1 MFFTILA
8 IIGKILL
15 TILKILLFLLLL
27 VLLVTGLVLFVPV
40 RYDFSGSYH
49 GNDIRAEG
57 EASWLIHFISLRFWY
72 RDGKTPY
79 ILRIAG
85 IKILLGK
92 IKEKQEWKGKEEA
105 EQGQEDKIRNE
116 KSSGKND
123 KESENEDAVIK
134 ESREVF
140 RKNDADRA
148 DAGEEKT
155 EDVQKV
161 DLKKDIED
169 KTYLLKT
176 AERENDIEINENKE
190 NIKPDIE
197 IGENKTET
205 EHNTGITENKT
216 EIQNNLEIIEN
227 KTETK
232 KDIKQNKKNN
242 KQKNKDKQKK
252 SLWKNIVSKLKGLMQ
267 IPKKIADTFKKVSDA
282 IKKLFAAV
290 RSGKEKAVLV
300 KEFVF
305 GRECLDFVCV
315 VRDNVLHLWRHIKPK
330 LLRIDMTIGFDD
342 PAVTGQVLGV
352 IAAFCGAAGIMPCV
366 TPDFEKRVFESD
378 IEIKGRVTVFVLLKI
393 LIKVYFCEELK
404 EFKKS
409 YKSIRE
415 VL

>member
-49 GNDIRAEG
+49 GDDIRADG
-57 EASWLIHFISLRFWY
+57 EVSWLIHFISLRFWY

-85 IKILLGK
+85 IKILPGK
-92 IKEKQEWKGKEEA
+92 IKEKQERKGKQKA
-105 EQGQEDKIRNE
+105 GAKHKNKKTAR
-116 KSSGKND
+116 KSNKTTA
-123 KESENEDAVIK
+123 ENESKDSVVK
-134 ESREVF
+134 GGKDFF

-148 DAGEEKT
+148 DAGEEKL

-161 DLKKDIED
+161 DLKNDIED
-169 KTYLLKT
+169 KTYPLKT
-176 AERENDIEINENKE
+176 AEREPDIEINENKE

-197 IGENKTET
+197 LG
-205 EHNTGITENKT
+205 
-216 EIQNNLEIIEN
+216 EN

-242 KQKNKDKQKK
+242 KQKK
-252 SLWKNIVSKLKGLMQ
+252 SLWKNIVSKLKCLMQ

-282 IKKLFAAV
+282 VKKIFAAV

-352 IAAFCGAAGIMPCV
+352 IAAFCGAAGMMPCV

>member
-27 VLLVTGLVLFVPV
+27 VLFVTGLVLFVPV

-49 GNDIRAEG
+49 GNDIRAEC

-85 IKILLGK
+85 IKILPGK
-92 IKEKQEWKGKEEA
+92 IKEKQERKGKQKA
-105 EQGQEDKIRNE
+105 GAKHKNKKTTR
-116 KSSGKND
+116 KSNKTTA
-123 KESENEDAVIK
+123 ENESKDSVVK
-134 ESREVF
+134 GGKDF
-140 RKNDADRA
+140 LRKNDVDRA
-148 DAGEEKT
+148 DTGEEKL

-169 KTYLLKT
+169 KTYPLKT
-176 AERENDIEINENKE
+176 AEREPDIEINENKE

-197 IGENKTET
+197 LGENKTE
-205 EHNTGITENKT
+205 K
-216 EIQNNLEIIEN
+216 
-227 KTETK
+227 K

-282 IKKLFAAV
+282 VKKIFAAV

>member
-49 GNDIRAEG
+49 GDDIRADG
-57 EASWLIHFISLRFWY
+57 EVSWLIHFISLRFWY

-85 IKILLGK
+85 IKILPGK
-92 IKEKQEWKGKEEA
+92 IKEKQERKGKQKA
-105 EQGQEDKIRNE
+105 GAKHKNKKTAR
-116 KSSGKND
+116 KSNKTTA
-123 KESENEDAVIK
+123 ENESKDSVVK
-134 ESREVF
+134 GGKDFF

-148 DAGEEKT
+148 DAGEEKL

-169 KTYLLKT
+169 KTYPLKT
-176 AERENDIEINENKE
+176 AEREPDIEINENKE

-197 IGENKTET
+197 LG
-205 EHNTGITENKT
+205 
-216 EIQNNLEIIEN
+216 EN

-242 KQKNKDKQKK
+242 KQKK
-252 SLWKNIVSKLKGLMQ
+252 SLWKNIVSKLKCLMQ

-282 IKKLFAAV
+282 VKKIFAAV

-315 VRDNVLHLWRHIKPK
+315 VRDNVLHLWN
-330 LLRIDMTIGFDD
+330 
-342 PAVTGQVLGV
+342 
-352 IAAFCGAAGIMPCV
+352 
-366 TPDFEKRVFESD
+366 FE
-378 IEIKGRVTVFVLLKI
+378 
-393 LIKVYFCEELK
+393 
-404 EFKKS
+404 
-409 YKSIRE
+409 
-415 VL
+415 

>member
-27 VLLVTGLVLFVPV
+27 VLLVTVLVLFVPV

-49 GNDIRAEG
+49 GDDIRADG
-57 EASWLIHFISLRFWY
+57 EVSWLIHFISLRFWY

-85 IKILLGK
+85 IKILPGK
-92 IKEKQEWKGKEEA
+92 IKEKQERKGKQKA
-105 EQGQEDKIRNE
+105 GAKHKNKKTAR
-116 KSSGKND
+116 KSNKTTA
-123 KESENEDAVIK
+123 ENESKDSVVK
-134 ESREVF
+134 GGKDFF

-148 DAGEEKT
+148 DAGEEKL

-169 KTYLLKT
+169 KTYPLKT
-176 AERENDIEINENKE
+176 AEREPDIEINENKE

-197 IGENKTET
+197 LG
-205 EHNTGITENKT
+205 
-216 EIQNNLEIIEN
+216 EN

-242 KQKNKDKQKK
+242 KQKK
-252 SLWKNIVSKLKGLMQ
+252 SLWKNIVSKLKCLMQ

-282 IKKLFAAV
+282 VKKIFAAV

-352 IAAFCGAAGIMPCV
+352 IAAFCGAAGMMPCV

>member
-27 VLLVTGLVLFVPV
+27 VLFVTGLVLFVPV

-49 GNDIRAEG
+49 GNDIRAEC

-85 IKILLGK
+85 IKILPGK
-92 IKEKQEWKGKEEA
+92 IKEKQERKGKQKA
-105 EQGQEDKIRNE
+105 GAKHKNKKTTR
-116 KSSGKND
+116 KSNKTTA
-123 KESENEDAVIK
+123 ENESKDSVVK
-134 ESREVF
+134 GGKDF
-140 RKNDADRA
+140 LRKNDVDRA
-148 DAGEEKT
+148 DTGEEKL

-169 KTYLLKT
+169 KTYPLKT
-176 AERENDIEINENKE
+176 AEREPDIEINENKE

-197 IGENKTET
+197 LG
-205 EHNTGITENKT
+205 
-216 EIQNNLEIIEN
+216 EN

-282 IKKLFAAV
+282 VKKIFAAV
-290 RSGKEKAVLV
+290 RSGKEKDVLV
-300 KEFVF
+300 KVFVF
-305 GRECLDFVCV
+305 GRECIDFVCV

>member
-49 GNDIRAEG
+49 GDDIRADG
-57 EASWLIHFISLRFWY
+57 EVSWLIHFISLRFWY

-79 ILRIAG
+79 ILRIAV
-85 IKILLGK
+85 IKILPGK
-92 IKEKQEWKGKEEA
+92 IKEKQERKGKQKA
-105 EQGQEDKIRNE
+105 GAKHKNKKTAR
-116 KSSGKND
+116 KSNKTTA
-123 KESENEDAVIK
+123 ENESKDSVVK
-134 ESREVF
+134 GGKDFF

-148 DAGEEKT
+148 DAGEEKL

-169 KTYLLKT
+169 KTYPLKT
-176 AERENDIEINENKE
+176 AEREPDIEINENKE

-197 IGENKTET
+197 LG
-205 EHNTGITENKT
+205 
-216 EIQNNLEIIEN
+216 EN

-242 KQKNKDKQKK
+242 KQKK
-252 SLWKNIVSKLKGLMQ
+252 SLWKNIVSKLKCLMQ

-282 IKKLFAAV
+282 VKKIFAAV

-352 IAAFCGAAGIMPCV
+352 IAAFCGAAGMMPCV

>member
-49 GNDIRAEG
+49 GDDIRAEG
-57 EASWLIHFISLRFWY
+57 EASWLIHFISLRFLY

-85 IKILLGK
+85 IKILPGK
-92 IKEKQEWKGKEEA
+92 IKEKQERKGKQKA
-105 EQGQEDKIRNE
+105 GAKHKNKTTTRKSNKTTAKNE
-116 KSSGKND
+116 SKDSVVKSGKD
-123 KESENEDAVIK
+123 
-134 ESREVF
+134 F
-140 RKNDADRA
+140 LRKNDADRA
-148 DAGEEKT
+148 DAGEEKL

-169 KTYLLKT
+169 KTYPLKT
-176 AERENDIEINENKE
+176 AEREPDIEINENKE

-197 IGENKTET
+197 LG
-205 EHNTGITENKT
+205 
-216 EIQNNLEIIEN
+216 EN

-252 SLWKNIVSKLKGLMQ
+252 SLWKNIVSKLKSLMQ
-267 IPKKIADTFKKVSDA
+267 IPQKIADLFRKVSDA
-282 IKKLFAAV
+282 VKKIFAAV

-330 LLRIDMTIGFDD
+330 LLRINMTIGFDD

-366 TPDFEKRVFESD
+366 TPEFEKQIFESD

>member
-27 VLLVTGLVLFVPV
+27 VLFVTGLVLFVPF

-49 GNDIRAEG
+49 GNDIRAEC

-85 IKILLGK
+85 IKILPGK
-92 IKEKQEWKGKEEA
+92 IKEKQERKGKQKA
-105 EQGQEDKIRNE
+105 GAKHKNKKTTR
-116 KSSGKND
+116 KSNKTTA
-123 KESENEDAVIK
+123 ENESKDSVVK
-134 ESREVF
+134 GGKDF
-140 RKNDADRA
+140 LRKNDVDRA
-148 DAGEEKT
+148 DTGEEKL

-169 KTYLLKT
+169 KTYPLKT
-176 AERENDIEINENKE
+176 AEREPDIEINENKE

-197 IGENKTET
+197 LG
-205 EHNTGITENKT
+205 
-216 EIQNNLEIIEN
+216 EN

-282 IKKLFAAV
+282 VKKIFAAV

>member
-27 VLLVTGLVLFVPV
+27 VLFVTGLVLFVPV
-40 RYDFSGSYH
+40 RYNFSGSYH
-49 GNDIRAEG
+49 GNDIRAEC

-85 IKILLGK
+85 IKILPGK
-92 IKEKQEWKGKEEA
+92 IKEKQERKGKQKA
-105 EQGQEDKIRNE
+105 GAKHKNKKTTR
-116 KSSGKND
+116 KSNKTTA
-123 KESENEDAVIK
+123 ENESKDSVVK
-134 ESREVF
+134 GGKDF
-140 RKNDADRA
+140 LRKNDVDRA
-148 DAGEEKT
+148 DTGEEKL

-169 KTYLLKT
+169 KTYPLKT
-176 AERENDIEINENKE
+176 AEREPDIEINENKE

-197 IGENKTET
+197 LG
-205 EHNTGITENKT
+205 
-216 EIQNNLEIIEN
+216 EN

-282 IKKLFAAV
+282 VKKIFAAV

>member
-27 VLLVTGLVLFVPV
+27 ILLVTGLVLFVPV

-85 IKILLGK
+85 IKILPGK
-92 IKEKQEWKGKEEA
+92 IKEKQERKGKQKA
-105 EQGQEDKIRNE
+105 GAKHKNKKTAR
-116 KSSGKND
+116 KSNKTTV
-123 KESENEDAVIK
+123 ENESKDSVVKGGRDFLI
-134 ESREVF
+134 
-140 RKNDADRA
+140 KNDADRA
-148 DAGEEKT
+148 DAGEEKL

-169 KTYLLKT
+169 KTYPLKT
-176 AERENDIEINENKE
+176 AEREPDIEINENKE
-190 NIKPDIE
+190 NIKQDIE
-197 IGENKTET
+197 LG
-205 EHNTGITENKT
+205 
-216 EIQNNLEIIEN
+216 EN

-242 KQKNKDKQKK
+242 KQKK

-267 IPKKIADTFKKVSDA
+267 IPKKIANTFKKVSDA
-282 IKKLFAAV
+282 VKKIFAAV

-352 IAAFCGAAGIMPCV
+352 IAAFCGAAGMMPCV

>member
-15 TILKILLFLLLL
+15 TILKILLFLFLF
-27 VLLVTGLVLFVPV
+27 VLLVAGLVLFVPV
-40 RYDFSGSYH
+40 RYSFSGSYH
-49 GNDIRAEG
+49 ENDIRAEG
-57 EASWLIHFISLRFWY
+57 EVSWLIHFVSVRFWY
-72 RDGKTPY
+72 KDGKMSY
-79 ILRIAG
+79 ILKVAG
-85 IKILLGK
+85 IKILPGK
-92 IKEKQEWKGKEEA
+92 TGDKQEQKA
-105 EQGQEDKIRNE
+105 EQERKNKTPPR
-116 KSSGKND
+116 KSSKTAVED
-123 KESENEDAVIK
+123 ESEDAVVK
-134 ESREVF
+134 DGEEFF

-148 DAGEEKT
+148 DAGGKRPEHTLEA
-155 EDVQKV
+155 
-161 DLKKDIED
+161 
-169 KTYLLKT
+169 
-176 AERENDIEINENKE
+176 AERE
-190 NIKPDIE
+190 PDIE
-197 IGENKTET
+197 LSENKTET
-205 EHNTGITENKT
+205 EHDTGIAENET
-216 EIQNNLEIIEN
+216 EIQNNLEIN
-227 KTETK
+227 KTEK
-232 KDIKQNKKNN
+232 KQDIKLYENKKNN
-242 KQKNKDKQKK
+242 EQKNKGKQKK
-252 SLWKNIVSKLKGLMQ
+252 SLWKNIISKLKSLMQ
-267 IPKKIADTFKKVSDA
+267 IPKKIADLFRKVSDA
-282 IKKLFAAV
+282 VKKIFAAV

-305 GRECLDFVCV
+305 GRECLGFICV

>member
-57 EASWLIHFISLRFWY
+57 EVSWLIHFISLRFWY

-85 IKILLGK
+85 IKILPGK
-92 IKEKQEWKGKEEA
+92 IKEKQERKGKQKA
-105 EQGQEDKIRNE
+105 GAKHKNKKTAR
-116 KSSGKND
+116 KSNKTTV
-123 KESENEDAVIK
+123 ENESKDSVVKGGKDFLI
-134 ESREVF
+134 
-140 RKNDADRA
+140 KNDADRA
-148 DAGEEKT
+148 DAGEEKL

-169 KTYLLKT
+169 KTYPLKT
-176 AERENDIEINENKE
+176 AEREPDIEINENKE

-197 IGENKTET
+197 LG
-205 EHNTGITENKT
+205 
-216 EIQNNLEIIEN
+216 EN

-267 IPKKIADTFKKVSDA
+267 IPKKIADIFKKVSDA
-282 IKKLFAAV
+282 VKKIFAAV

-378 IEIKGRVTVFVLLKI
+378 TEIKGRVTVFVLLKI

>member
-49 GNDIRAEG
+49 GDDIRADG
-57 EASWLIHFISLRFWY
+57 EVSWLIHFISLRFLY
-72 RDGKTPY
+72 RDGKTQY

-85 IKILLGK
+85 IKILPGK
-92 IKEKQEWKGKEEA
+92 IKEKQERKGKQKAGAKHKNKTTTRKSNKTTA
-105 EQGQEDKIRNE
+105 ENE
-116 KSSGKND
+116 SKDSVVKSGKD
-123 KESENEDAVIK
+123 
-134 ESREVF
+134 F
-140 RKNDADRA
+140 LRKNDADRA
-148 DAGEEKT
+148 DAGEEKL

-169 KTYLLKT
+169 KTYPLKT
-176 AERENDIEINENKE
+176 AEREPDIEINENKE

-197 IGENKTET
+197 LG
-205 EHNTGITENKT
+205 
-216 EIQNNLEIIEN
+216 EN

-282 IKKLFAAV
+282 VKKIFAAV

-300 KEFVF
+300 KGFVF

-330 LLRIDMTIGFDD
+330 LLRIDMNIGFDD

-352 IAAFCGAAGIMPCV
+352 IAAFCGAAGMMPCV

-378 IEIKGRVTVFVLLKI
+378 IEIKGSVTVFVLLKI

>member
-85 IKILLGK
+85 IKILPGK
-92 IKEKQEWKGKEEA
+92 IKEKQERKGKQKA
-105 EQGQEDKIRNE
+105 GAKHKNKKTTRKSNKTTAKNE
-116 KSSGKND
+116 SKDSVVKGGKD
-123 KESENEDAVIK
+123 FLI
-134 ESREVF
+134 
-140 RKNDADRA
+140 KNDADRA
-148 DAGEEKT
+148 DAGEEKL

-161 DLKKDIED
+161 DL
-169 KTYLLKT
+169 
-176 AERENDIEINENKE
+176 
-190 NIKPDIE
+190 
-197 IGENKTET
+197 
-205 EHNTGITENKT
+205 
-216 EIQNNLEIIEN
+216 
-227 KTETK
+227 K

-252 SLWKNIVSKLKGLMQ
+252 CLWKNIVSKLKGLMQ
-267 IPKKIADTFKKVSDA
+267 IPKKIANTFKKVSDA
-282 IKKLFAAV
+282 VKKIFAAV

-352 IAAFCGAAGIMPCV
+352 IAAFCGAAGMMPCV

-378 IEIKGRVTVFVLLKI
+378 IEIKGRVTVFILLKI

>member
-27 VLLVTGLVLFVPV
+27 VLFVTGLVLFVPV

-49 GNDIRAEG
+49 GNDIRAEC

-85 IKILLGK
+85 IKILPGK
-92 IKEKQEWKGKEEA
+92 IKEKQERKGKQKA
-105 EQGQEDKIRNE
+105 GAKHKNKKTTR
-116 KSSGKND
+116 KSNKTTA
-123 KESENEDAVIK
+123 ENESKDSVVK
-134 ESREVF
+134 GGKDF
-140 RKNDADRA
+140 LRKNDVDRA
-148 DAGEEKT
+148 DTGEEKL

-169 KTYLLKT
+169 KTYPLKT
-176 AERENDIEINENKE
+176 AEREPDIEINENKE

-197 IGENKTET
+197 LGK
-205 EHNTGITENKT
+205 
-216 EIQNNLEIIEN
+216 N

-282 IKKLFAAV
+282 VKKIFAAV

>member
-49 GNDIRAEG
+49 GDDIRAEG
-57 EASWLIHFISLRFWY
+57 EVSWLIHFISLRFLY

-85 IKILLGK
+85 IKILPGK
-92 IKEKQEWKGKEEA
+92 IKEKQERKGKQKAGAKHKNKTTTRKSNKTTA
-105 EQGQEDKIRNE
+105 ENE
-116 KSSGKND
+116 SKDSVVKSGKD
-123 KESENEDAVIK
+123 
-134 ESREVF
+134 F
-140 RKNDADRA
+140 LRKNDADRA
-148 DAGEEKT
+148 DAGEEKL

-169 KTYLLKT
+169 KTYPLKT
-176 AERENDIEINENKE
+176 AEREPDIEINENKE

-197 IGENKTET
+197 LG
-205 EHNTGITENKT
+205 
-216 EIQNNLEIIEN
+216 EN

-282 IKKLFAAV
+282 VKKIFAAV

>member
-27 VLLVTGLVLFVPV
+27 VLFVTGLVLFVPV

-49 GNDIRAEG
+49 GNDIRAEC

-85 IKILLGK
+85 IKILPGK
-92 IKEKQEWKGKEEA
+92 IKEKQERKGKQKA
-105 EQGQEDKIRNE
+105 GAKHKNKKTTRKSNKTTAGNE
-116 KSSGKND
+116 SKDSVVKGGKD
-123 KESENEDAVIK
+123 
-134 ESREVF
+134 F
-140 RKNDADRA
+140 LRKNDVDRA
-148 DAGEEKT
+148 DTGEEKL

-169 KTYLLKT
+169 KTYPLKT
-176 AERENDIEINENKE
+176 AEREPDIEINENKE

-197 IGENKTET
+197 LG
-205 EHNTGITENKT
+205 
-216 EIQNNLEIIEN
+216 EN

-282 IKKLFAAV
+282 VKKIFAAV

>member
-49 GNDIRAEG
+49 GDDIRADG
-57 EASWLIHFISLRFWY
+57 EVSWLIHFISLRFWY

-85 IKILLGK
+85 IKILPGK
-92 IKEKQEWKGKEEA
+92 IKEKQERKGKQKA
-105 EQGQEDKIRNE
+105 GAKHKNKKTAR
-116 KSSGKND
+116 KSNKTTA
-123 KESENEDAVIK
+123 ENESKDSVVK
-134 ESREVF
+134 GGKDFF

-148 DAGEEKT
+148 DAGEEKL

-169 KTYLLKT
+169 KTYPLKT
-176 AERENDIEINENKE
+176 AEREPDIEINENKE

-197 IGENKTET
+197 LG
-205 EHNTGITENKT
+205 
-216 EIQNNLEIIEN
+216 EN

-242 KQKNKDKQKK
+242 KQKK
-252 SLWKNIVSKLKGLMQ
+252 SLWKNIVSKLKCLMQ
-267 IPKKIADTFKKVSDA
+267 SPKKIADTFKKVSDA
-282 IKKLFAAV
+282 VKKIFAAV

-352 IAAFCGAAGIMPCV
+352 IAAFCGAAGMMPCV

>member
-1 MFFTILA
+1 MFFSILA

-85 IKILLGK
+85 IKILPGK
-92 IKEKQEWKGKEEA
+92 IKEKQERKGKQKA
-105 EQGQEDKIRNE
+105 GAKHKNKKTTR
-116 KSSGKND
+116 KSNKTTA
-123 KESENEDAVIK
+123 ENESKDSVVKGGRDFLI
-134 ESREVF
+134 
-140 RKNDADRA
+140 KNDADRA
-148 DAGEEKT
+148 DAGEEKL

-169 KTYLLKT
+169 KTYPLKT
-176 AERENDIEINENKE
+176 AEREPDIEINENKE

-197 IGENKTET
+197 LG
-205 EHNTGITENKT
+205 
-216 EIQNNLEIIEN
+216 EN

-282 IKKLFAAV
+282 VKKIFAAV

-352 IAAFCGAAGIMPCV
+352 IAAFCGAAGMMPCV

>member
-85 IKILLGK
+85 IKILPGK
-92 IKEKQEWKGKEEA
+92 IKEKQERKGKQKA
-105 EQGQEDKIRNE
+105 GAKHKNKKTTRKSNKTTAKNE
-116 KSSGKND
+116 SKDSVVKGGKD
-123 KESENEDAVIK
+123 FLI
-134 ESREVF
+134 
-140 RKNDADRA
+140 KNDADRA
-148 DAGEEKT
+148 DAGEEKL

-169 KTYLLKT
+169 KTYPLKT
-176 AERENDIEINENKE
+176 AEREPDIEINENKE

-197 IGENKTET
+197 LG
-205 EHNTGITENKT
+205 
-216 EIQNNLEIIEN
+216 EN

-242 KQKNKDKQKK
+242 KQKK

-267 IPKKIADTFKKVSDA
+267 IPKKIANTFKKVSDA
-282 IKKLFAAV
+282 VKKIFAAV

-352 IAAFCGAAGIMPCV
+352 IAAFCGAAGMMPCV

-378 IEIKGRVTVFVLLKI
+378 IEIKGRVTVFILLKI

>member
-15 TILKILLFLLLL
+15 KILKILLFLLLL
-27 VLLVTGLVLFVPV
+27 VLFVTGLVLFVPV

-49 GNDIRAEG
+49 GNDIRAEC

-85 IKILLGK
+85 IKILPGK
-92 IKEKQEWKGKEEA
+92 IKEKQERKGKQKA
-105 EQGQEDKIRNE
+105 GAKHKNKKTTR
-116 KSSGKND
+116 KSNKTTA
-123 KESENEDAVIK
+123 ENESKDSVVK
-134 ESREVF
+134 GGKDF
-140 RKNDADRA
+140 LRKNDVDRA
-148 DAGEEKT
+148 DTGEEKL

-169 KTYLLKT
+169 KTYPLKT
-176 AERENDIEINENKE
+176 AEREPDIEINENKE

-197 IGENKTET
+197 LG
-205 EHNTGITENKT
+205 
-216 EIQNNLEIIEN
+216 EN

-282 IKKLFAAV
+282 VKKIFAAV

>member
-1 MFFTILA
+1 MYFTILA

-27 VLLVTGLVLFVPV
+27 VLFVTGLVLFVPV

-49 GNDIRAEG
+49 GNDIRAEC

-85 IKILLGK
+85 IKILPGK
-92 IKEKQEWKGKEEA
+92 IKEKQERKGKQKA
-105 EQGQEDKIRNE
+105 GAKHKNKKTTR
-116 KSSGKND
+116 KSNKTTA
-123 KESENEDAVIK
+123 ENESKDSVVK
-134 ESREVF
+134 GGKDF
-140 RKNDADRA
+140 LRKNDVDRA
-148 DAGEEKT
+148 DTGEEKL

-169 KTYLLKT
+169 KTYPLKT
-176 AERENDIEINENKE
+176 AEREPDIEINENKE

-197 IGENKTET
+197 LG
-205 EHNTGITENKT
+205 
-216 EIQNNLEIIEN
+216 EN

-282 IKKLFAAV
+282 VKKIFAAV

>member
-27 VLLVTGLVLFVPV
+27 VLFVTGLVLFVPV

-49 GNDIRAEG
+49 GNDIRAEC

-85 IKILLGK
+85 IKILPGK
-92 IKEKQEWKGKEEA
+92 IKEKQERKGKQKA
-105 EQGQEDKIRNE
+105 GAKHKNKKTTR
-116 KSSGKND
+116 KSNKTTA
-123 KESENEDAVIK
+123 ENESKDSVVK
-134 ESREVF
+134 GGKDF
-140 RKNDADRA
+140 LRKNDVDRA
-148 DAGEEKT
+148 DTGEEKL

-169 KTYLLKT
+169 KTYSLKT
-176 AERENDIEINENKE
+176 AEREPDIEINENKE

-197 IGENKTET
+197 LG
-205 EHNTGITENKT
+205 
-216 EIQNNLEIIEN
+216 EN

-282 IKKLFAAV
+282 VKKIFAAV

>member
-49 GNDIRAEG
+49 GDDIRADG
-57 EASWLIHFISLRFWY
+57 EVSWLIHFISLRFLY

-85 IKILLGK
+85 IKILPGK
-92 IKEKQEWKGKEEA
+92 IKEKQERKGKQKAGAKHKNKTTTRKSNKTTA
-105 EQGQEDKIRNE
+105 ENE
-116 KSSGKND
+116 SKDSVVKSGKD
-123 KESENEDAVIK
+123 
-134 ESREVF
+134 F
-140 RKNDADRA
+140 LRKNDADRA
-148 DAGEEKT
+148 DAGEEKL

-169 KTYLLKT
+169 KTYPLKT
-176 AERENDIEINENKE
+176 AEREPDIEINENKE

-197 IGENKTET
+197 LG
-205 EHNTGITENKT
+205 
-216 EIQNNLEIIEN
+216 EN

-282 IKKLFAAV
+282 VKKIFAAV

-352 IAAFCGAAGIMPCV
+352 IAAFCGAAGMMPCV

>member
-27 VLLVTGLVLFVPV
+27 VLFVTGLVLFVPV

-49 GNDIRAEG
+49 GNDIRAEC

-85 IKILLGK
+85 IKILPGK
-92 IKEKQEWKGKEEA
+92 IKEKQERKGKQKA
-105 EQGQEDKIRNE
+105 GAKHKNKKTTR
-116 KSSGKND
+116 KSNKTTA
-123 KESENEDAVIK
+123 ENESKDSVVK
-134 ESREVF
+134 GGKDF
-140 RKNDADRA
+140 LRKNDVDRA
-148 DAGEEKT
+148 DTGEEKL

-169 KTYLLKT
+169 KTYPLKT
-176 AERENDIEINENKE
+176 AEREPDIEINENKE

-197 IGENKTET
+197 LG
-205 EHNTGITENKT
+205 
-216 EIQNNLEIIEN
+216 EN

-267 IPKKIADTFKKVSDA
+267 IPKKIVDTFKKVSDA
-282 IKKLFAAV
+282 VKKIFAAV

>member
-85 IKILLGK
+85 IKILPGK
-92 IKEKQEWKGKEEA
+92 IKEKQERKGKQKA
-105 EQGQEDKIRNE
+105 GAKHKNKKTTRKSNKTTAKNE
-116 KSSGKND
+116 SKDSVVKGGKD
-123 KESENEDAVIK
+123 FLI
-134 ESREVF
+134 
-140 RKNDADRA
+140 KNDADRA
-148 DAGEEKT
+148 DAGEEKL

-169 KTYLLKT
+169 KTYPLKT
-176 AERENDIEINENKE
+176 AEREPDIEINENKE

-197 IGENKTET
+197 LG
-205 EHNTGITENKT
+205 
-216 EIQNNLEIIEN
+216 EN

-242 KQKNKDKQKK
+242 KQKKC
-252 SLWKNIVSKLKGLMQ
+252 LWKNIVSKLKGLMQ
-267 IPKKIADTFKKVSDA
+267 IPKKIANTFKKVSDA
-282 IKKLFAAV
+282 VKKIFAAV

-378 IEIKGRVTVFVLLKI
+378 IEIKGRVTVFILLKI

>member
-49 GNDIRAEG
+49 GDDIRADG
-57 EASWLIHFISLRFWY
+57 EVSWLIHFISLRFLY

-85 IKILLGK
+85 IKILPGK
-92 IKEKQEWKGKEEA
+92 IKEKQERKGKQKA
-105 EQGQEDKIRNE
+105 GAKHKNKTTTRKSNKTTAKNE
-116 KSSGKND
+116 SKDSVVKSGKD
-123 KESENEDAVIK
+123 
-134 ESREVF
+134 F
-140 RKNDADRA
+140 LRKNDADRA
-148 DAGEEKT
+148 DAGEEKL

-169 KTYLLKT
+169 KTYPLKT
-176 AERENDIEINENKE
+176 AEREPDIEINENKE

-197 IGENKTET
+197 LG
-205 EHNTGITENKT
+205 
-216 EIQNNLEIIEN
+216 EN

-242 KQKNKDKQKK
+242 MQKNKDKQKK
-252 SLWKNIVSKLKGLMQ
+252 SLWKNIVSKLKSLMQ
-267 IPKKIADTFKKVSDA
+267 IPQKIADLFRKVSDA
-282 IKKLFAAV
+282 VKKIFAAV

-330 LLRIDMTIGFDD
+330 LLRINMTIGFDD

-366 TPDFEKRVFESD
+366 TPEFEKQIFESD

>member
-27 VLLVTGLVLFVPV
+27 ILLVTGLVLFVPV

-85 IKILLGK
+85 IKILPGK
-92 IKEKQEWKGKEEA
+92 IKEKQERKGKQKA
-105 EQGQEDKIRNE
+105 GAKHKNKKTAR
-116 KSSGKND
+116 KSNKTTV
-123 KESENEDAVIK
+123 ENESKDSVVKGGRDFLI
-134 ESREVF
+134 
-140 RKNDADRA
+140 KNDADRA
-148 DAGEEKT
+148 DAGEEKL

-169 KTYLLKT
+169 KTYPLKT
-176 AERENDIEINENKE
+176 AEREPDIEINENKE

-197 IGENKTET
+197 LG
-205 EHNTGITENKT
+205 
-216 EIQNNLEIIEN
+216 EN

-242 KQKNKDKQKK
+242 KQKK
-252 SLWKNIVSKLKGLMQ
+252 SLWKNIVSKLKGWMQ
-267 IPKKIADTFKKVSDA
+267 IPKKIANTFKKVSDA
-282 IKKLFAAV
+282 VKKIFAAV

-352 IAAFCGAAGIMPCV
+352 IAAFCGAAGMMPCV

>member
-27 VLLVTGLVLFVPV
+27 VLFVTGLVLFVPV

-49 GNDIRAEG
+49 GNDIRAEC

-85 IKILLGK
+85 IKILPGK
-92 IKEKQEWKGKEEA
+92 IKEKQERKGKQKA
-105 EQGQEDKIRNE
+105 GAKHKNKKTTR
-116 KSSGKND
+116 KSNKTTA
-123 KESENEDAVIK
+123 ENESKDSVVK
-134 ESREVF
+134 GGKDF
-140 RKNDADRA
+140 LRKNDVDRA
-148 DAGEEKT
+148 DTGEEKL

-169 KTYLLKT
+169 KTYPLKT
-176 AERENDIEINENKE
+176 AEREPDIEINENKE

-197 IGENKTET
+197 LG
-205 EHNTGITENKT
+205 
-216 EIQNNLEIIEN
+216 EN

-267 IPKKIADTFKKVSDA
+267 IPKKIADTFKKVSDTV
-282 IKKLFAAV
+282 KKIFAAV

>member
-49 GNDIRAEG
+49 GDDIRADG
-57 EASWLIHFISLRFWY
+57 EVSWLIHFISLRFLY

-85 IKILLGK
+85 IKILPGK
-92 IKEKQEWKGKEEA
+92 IKEKQERKGKQKA
-105 EQGQEDKIRNE
+105 GAKHKNKTTTRKSNKTTAKNE
-116 KSSGKND
+116 SKDSVVKSGKD
-123 KESENEDAVIK
+123 
-134 ESREVF
+134 F
-140 RKNDADRA
+140 LRKNDADRA
-148 DAGEEKT
+148 DAGEEKL

-169 KTYLLKT
+169 KTYPLKT
-176 AERENDIEINENKE
+176 AEREPDIEINENKE

-197 IGENKTET
+197 LG
-205 EHNTGITENKT
+205 
-216 EIQNNLEIIEN
+216 EN

-252 SLWKNIVSKLKGLMQ
+252 SLWKNIVSKLKSLMQ
-267 IPKKIADTFKKVSDA
+267 IPQKIADLFRKVSDA
-282 IKKLFAAV
+282 VKKIFAAV

-330 LLRIDMTIGFDD
+330 LLRINMTIGFDD

-366 TPDFEKRVFESD
+366 TPEFEKQIFESD

>member
-49 GNDIRAEG
+49 GDDIRADG
-57 EASWLIHFISLRFWY
+57 EVSWLIHFISLRFWY

-85 IKILLGK
+85 IKILPGK
-92 IKEKQEWKGKEEA
+92 IKEKQERKGKQKA
-105 EQGQEDKIRNE
+105 GAKHKNKKTAR
-116 KSSGKND
+116 KSNKTTA
-123 KESENEDAVIK
+123 ENESKDSVVK
-134 ESREVF
+134 GGKDFF

-148 DAGEEKT
+148 DAGEEKL

-169 KTYLLKT
+169 KTYPLKT
-176 AERENDIEINENKE
+176 AEREPDIEINENKE

-197 IGENKTET
+197 LG
-205 EHNTGITENKT
+205 
-216 EIQNNLEIIEN
+216 EN

-242 KQKNKDKQKK
+242 KQKK
-252 SLWKNIVSKLKGLMQ
+252 SLWKNIVSKLKCLMQ

-282 IKKLFAAV
+282 VKKIFAAV

-342 PAVTGQVLGV
+342 PAVTGHVLGV
-352 IAAFCGAAGIMPCV
+352 IAAFCGAAGMMPCV

>member
-27 VLLVTGLVLFVPV
+27 VLFVTGLVLFVPV

-49 GNDIRAEG
+49 GNDIRAEC

-85 IKILLGK
+85 IKILPGK
-92 IKEKQEWKGKEEA
+92 IKEKQERKGKQKA
-105 EQGQEDKIRNE
+105 GAKHKNKKTTR
-116 KSSGKND
+116 KSNKTTA
-123 KESENEDAVIK
+123 ENESKDSVVK
-134 ESREVF
+134 GGKDF
-140 RKNDADRA
+140 LRKNDVDRA
-148 DAGEEKT
+148 DTGEEKL

-169 KTYLLKT
+169 KTYPLKT
-176 AERENDIEINENKE
+176 AEREPDIEINENKE

-197 IGENKTET
+197 LG
-205 EHNTGITENKT
+205 
-216 EIQNNLEIIEN
+216 EN

-232 KDIKQNKKNN
+232 KDIKKNKKNN

-282 IKKLFAAV
+282 VKKIFAAV

>member
-49 GNDIRAEG
+49 GDDIRAEG
-57 EASWLIHFISLRFWY
+57 EVSWLIHFISLRFLY

-85 IKILLGK
+85 IKILPGK
-92 IKEKQEWKGKEEA
+92 IKEKQERKGKQKAGAKHKNKTTTRKSNKTTA
-105 EQGQEDKIRNE
+105 ENE
-116 KSSGKND
+116 SKDSVVKSGKD
-123 KESENEDAVIK
+123 
-134 ESREVF
+134 F
-140 RKNDADRA
+140 LRKNDADRA
-148 DAGEEKT
+148 DAGEEKL

-169 KTYLLKT
+169 KTYPLKT
-176 AERENDIEINENKE
+176 AEREPDIEINENKE

-197 IGENKTET
+197 LG
-205 EHNTGITENKT
+205 
-216 EIQNNLEIIEN
+216 EN

-282 IKKLFAAV
+282 VRKIFAAV

-352 IAAFCGAAGIMPCV
+352 IAAFCGAARIMPCV

>member
-85 IKILLGK
+85 IKILPGK
-92 IKEKQEWKGKEEA
+92 IKEKQERKGKQKA
-105 EQGQEDKIRNE
+105 GAKHKNKKTTR
-116 KSSGKND
+116 KSNKTTA
-123 KESENEDAVIK
+123 ENESKDSVVKGGRDFLI
-134 ESREVF
+134 
-140 RKNDADRA
+140 KNDADRA
-148 DAGEEKT
+148 DAGEEKL

-169 KTYLLKT
+169 KTYPLKT
-176 AERENDIEINENKE
+176 AEREPDIEINENKE

-197 IGENKTET
+197 LG
-205 EHNTGITENKT
+205 
-216 EIQNNLEIIEN
+216 EN

-242 KQKNKDKQKK
+242 KQKNKDKQKQ

-267 IPKKIADTFKKVSDA
+267 IPKKIADIFKKVSDA
-282 IKKLFAAV
+282 VKKIFAAV

>member
-15 TILKILLFLLLL
+15 TILKILLFLFLF

-40 RYDFSGSYH
+40 RYSLSGSYH
-49 GNDIRAEG
+49 GDDIRAEG
-57 EASWLIHFISLRFWY
+57 EVSWLIHFISLRFWY
-72 RDGKTPY
+72 KDGKTPY
-79 ILRIAG
+79 ILKVAG
-85 IKILLGK
+85 RKILPGK
-92 IKEKQEWKGKEEA
+92 TKGNRKRKVKEKA
-105 EQGQEDKIRNE
+105 ETGQENKIRNQ
-116 KSSGKND
+116 KSSKTTAED
-123 KESENEDAVIK
+123 ESEDTVVKDGK
-134 ESREVF
+134 EFF

-148 DAGEEKT
+148 DAGGKNL
-155 EDVQKV
+155 ED
-161 DLKKDIED
+161 DLKA
-169 KTYLLKT
+169 
-176 AERENDIEINENKE
+176 AERE
-190 NIKPDIE
+190 PDIE
-197 IGENKTET
+197 LSENKTET
-205 EHNTGITENKT
+205 EHDTRIAENKT
-216 EIQNNLEIIEN
+216 EIQNNLEIAEN
-227 KTETK
+227 KTEAKQDIELDENK
-232 KDIKQNKKNN
+232 KDN
-242 KQKNKDKQKK
+242 KQKNKGKQKK
-252 SLWKNIVSKLKGLMQ
+252 SLWKNIISKLKSLMQ
-267 IPKKIADTFKKVSDA
+267 IPKKIADLFKKVSDA
-282 IKKLFAAV
+282 IKKIFAAV

-305 GRECLDFVCV
+305 GRECLGFVCV

-366 TPDFEKRVFESD
+366 TPDFEKLVFESD

>member
-27 VLLVTGLVLFVPV
+27 VLFVTGLVLFVPV

-49 GNDIRAEG
+49 GNDIRAEC

-85 IKILLGK
+85 IKILPGK
-92 IKEKQEWKGKEEA
+92 IKEKQERKGKQKA
-105 EQGQEDKIRNE
+105 GAKHKNKKTTR
-116 KSSGKND
+116 KSNKTTA
-123 KESENEDAVIK
+123 ENESKDSVVK
-134 ESREVF
+134 GGKDF
-140 RKNDADRA
+140 LRKNDVDRA
-148 DAGEEKT
+148 DTGEEKL

-169 KTYLLKT
+169 KTYPLKT
-176 AERENDIEINENKE
+176 AEREPDIEINENKE

-197 IGENKTET
+197 LG
-205 EHNTGITENKT
+205 
-216 EIQNNLEIIEN
+216 EN

-282 IKKLFAAV
+282 VKKIFAAV

-409 YKSIRE
+409 YKIIRE

>member
-27 VLLVTGLVLFVPV
+27 VLFVTGLVLFVPV

-49 GNDIRAEG
+49 GNDIRAEC
-57 EASWLIHFISLRFWY
+57 EASWLIHFISFRFWY

-85 IKILLGK
+85 IKILPGK
-92 IKEKQEWKGKEEA
+92 IKEKQERKGKQKA
-105 EQGQEDKIRNE
+105 GAKHKNKKTTR
-116 KSSGKND
+116 KSNKTTA
-123 KESENEDAVIK
+123 ENESKDSVVK
-134 ESREVF
+134 GGKDF
-140 RKNDADRA
+140 LRKNDVDRA
-148 DAGEEKT
+148 DTGEEKL

-169 KTYLLKT
+169 KTYPLKT
-176 AERENDIEINENKE
+176 AEREPDIEINENKE

-197 IGENKTET
+197 LG
-205 EHNTGITENKT
+205 
-216 EIQNNLEIIEN
+216 EN

-282 IKKLFAAV
+282 VKKIFAAV

>member
-27 VLLVTGLVLFVPV
+27 ILLVTGLVLFVPV

-85 IKILLGK
+85 IKILPGK
-92 IKEKQEWKGKEEA
+92 IKEKQERKGKQKA
-105 EQGQEDKIRNE
+105 GAKHKNKKTTR
-116 KSSGKND
+116 KSNKTTV
-123 KESENEDAVIK
+123 ENESKDSVVKGGRDFLI
-134 ESREVF
+134 
-140 RKNDADRA
+140 KNDADRA
-148 DAGEEKT
+148 DAGEEKL

-169 KTYLLKT
+169 KTYPLKT
-176 AERENDIEINENKE
+176 AEREPDIEINENKE

-197 IGENKTET
+197 LG
-205 EHNTGITENKT
+205 
-216 EIQNNLEIIEN
+216 EN

-252 SLWKNIVSKLKGLMQ
+252 CLWKNIVSKLKGLMQ
-267 IPKKIADTFKKVSDA
+267 IPKKIANTFKKVSDA
-282 IKKLFAAV
+282 VKKIFAAV

-352 IAAFCGAAGIMPCV
+352 IAAFCGAAGMMPCV

-378 IEIKGRVTVFVLLKI
+378 IEIKGRVTVFILLKI